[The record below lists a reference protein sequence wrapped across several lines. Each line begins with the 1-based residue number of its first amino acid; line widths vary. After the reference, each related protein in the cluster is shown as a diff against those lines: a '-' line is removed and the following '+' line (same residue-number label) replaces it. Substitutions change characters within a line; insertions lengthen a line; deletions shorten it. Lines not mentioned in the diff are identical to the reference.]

1 MSLNQILLI
10 GNCGSDPEMRY
21 TPNGAMV
28 VNFSLAVNSYRNGSD
43 GEQIQ
48 ETEWFRVSCW
58 NKTAE
63 SVNQFLQKGSRCF
76 VEGRFRSSIYT
87 ANDGTQKQSNEVT
100 AFRVIFLDRNN
111 SESSGN
117 EGNFSQNKNVSN
129 VPSENNQSNEFGNN
143 QSQSSSENEVDD
155 AEELPW

>member
-28 VNFSLAVNSYRNGSD
+28 VNFSLAVNSYRNGAD

-48 ETEWFRVSCW
+48 DTEWFRIACW

-63 SVNQFLQKGSRCF
+63 SVNQFLQKGQRCF
-76 VEGRFRSSIYT
+76 VEGRFRSSTYT
-87 ANDGTQKQSNEVT
+87 GNDGTQRQSSEVT
-100 AFRVIFLDRNN
+100 AFRVIFLDRSSEASSNETPTNNDQSQSYQNNNETKNTTNNDTN
-111 SESSGN
+111 SES
-117 EGNFSQNKNVSN
+117 
-129 VPSENNQSNEFGNN
+129 
-143 QSQSSSENEVDD
+143 DD
-155 AEELPW
+155 IEELPW

>member
-28 VNFSLAVNSYRNGSD
+28 VNFSLAVNSYRNGAD

-48 ETEWFRVSCW
+48 DTEWFRIACW

-63 SVNQFLQKGSRCF
+63 SVNQFLQKGQRCF
-76 VEGRFRSSIYT
+76 VEGRFRSSTYT
-87 ANDGTQKQSNEVT
+87 GNDGTQRQSSEVT
-100 AFRVIFLDRNN
+100 AFRVIFLDRSN
-111 SESSGN
+111 ESSNN
-117 EGNFSQNKNVSN
+117 EASTTND
-129 VPSENNQSNEFGNN
+129 
-143 QSQSSSENEVDD
+143 QSQSFKTNNETNNETKNTTNTDSSSESDD
-155 AEELPW
+155 IEELPW

>member
-21 TPNGAMV
+21 TPNGSMV

-43 GEQIQ
+43 GEQMQ

-63 SVNQFLQKGSRCF
+63 SVNRFIKKDQDVLEDDLDQVHIRKMMELKDNLMKLQHL
-76 VEGRFRSSIYT
+76 E
-87 ANDGTQKQSNEVT
+87 
-100 AFRVIFLDRNN
+100 L
-111 SESSGN
+111 
-117 EGNFSQNKNVSN
+117 FS
-129 VPSENNQSNEFGNN
+129 
-143 QSQSSSENEVDD
+143 
-155 AEELPW
+155 

>member
-21 TPNGAMV
+21 TPNGSMV

-63 SVNQFLQKGSRCF
+63 SVNQFLQKDQD
-76 VEGRFRSSIYT
+76 VLLKV
-87 ANDGTQKQSNEVT
+87 D
-100 AFRVIFLDRNN
+100 LDQVHIPQMMELKDNLMKLQHL
-111 SESSGN
+111 EL
-117 EGNFSQNKNVSN
+117 FS
-129 VPSENNQSNEFGNN
+129 
-143 QSQSSSENEVDD
+143 
-155 AEELPW
+155 

>member
-21 TPNGAMV
+21 TPNGSMV

-48 ETEWFRVSCW
+48 ETEWFRIACW

-76 VEGRFRSSIYT
+76 VEGRFRSSTYT
-87 ANDGTQKQSNEVT
+87 ANDGSQRQSNEVT
-100 AFRVIFLDRNN
+100 AFRVIFLDRNT
-111 SESSGN
+111 ESSEGP
-117 EGNFSQNKNVSN
+117 GNFTQNMNNTPV
-129 VPSENNQSNEFGNN
+129 ENNQSNDFGMN
-143 QSQSSSENEVDD
+143 QAQTSQENETDD